1 MLIAHISDLHLN
13 SFYNDS
19 TFQLSNYLLKFIS
32 EKKVDHLVVSGDITD
47 YAKEKDLEIFRRMLK
62 KYGFL
67 SGDKLSIIFGNH
79 DIYGGV
85 QKAEDILT
93 FPEKC
98 SKTDYNESVENFL
111 SYFPEA
117 FDNCFYV
124 SDKNF
129 FPFAKKLDKV
139 LIIGVNTIARYSKL
153 SNPFGSNGE
162 LDASQ
167 FGEIYDI
174 LRNSGDEI
182 KTKIIIAH
190 HHFNKLKNDSK
201 STFGNLWSSIEKQT
215 MKLKGK
221 KRLFNLFNEFNIDLV
236 LHGHVHES
244 KEYYRKSIRFLN
256 AGATIKNNGNDLKVN
271 FLNLSDD
278 RIDVKI
284 KKLNCPVKLREEENI
299 SKKLRPVRLINA
311 VMVT

>member
-1 MLIAHISDLHLN
+1 
-13 SFYNDS
+13 
-19 TFQLSNYLLKFIS
+19 
-32 EKKVDHLVVSGDITD
+32 
-47 YAKEKDLEIFRRMLK
+47 MLK
-62 KYGFL
+62 KHGFL
-67 SGDKLSIIFGNH
+67 NGEKLSIIFGNH

-85 QKAEDILT
+85 QKAEDIFT

-98 SKTDYNESVENFL
+98 SKTNYNKSVENFL

-117 FDNCFYV
+117 FDNCYYL
-124 SDKNF
+124 SSKNF
-129 FPFAKKLDKV
+129 FPYAKKLNDV
-139 LIIGVNTIARYSKL
+139 LIVGVNSIAKYSKL
-153 SNPFGSNGE
+153 TNPFGSNGE
-162 LDASQ
+162 IDASQ

-174 LRNSGDEI
+174 LKDSGDEI
-182 KTKIIIAH
+182 KTKILIAH
-190 HHFNKLKNDSK
+190 HHFNKLKNNSK

-221 KRLFNLFNEFNIDLV
+221 RRLFNLFSKFKIDLV

-256 AGATIKNNGNDLKVN
+256 AGATIKNNSNDLKVN

-284 KKLNCPVKLREEENI
+284 KKLNCPLKLREEKNI
-299 SKKLRPVRLINA
+299 SKKLGPVQLINA
-311 VMVT
+311 AMAT